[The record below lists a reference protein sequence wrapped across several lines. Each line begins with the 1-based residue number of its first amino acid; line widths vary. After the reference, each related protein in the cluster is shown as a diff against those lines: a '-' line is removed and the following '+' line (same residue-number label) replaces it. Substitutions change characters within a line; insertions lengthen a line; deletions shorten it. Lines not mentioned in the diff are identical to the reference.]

1 MKSKVFIIIIAFIL
15 FGIAGLLYAY
25 FYAMNSP
32 WKISSDLA
40 KIMID
45 KQKVDLILDV
55 RTDFERKTLGFYPQ
69 SVHIQSADLEK
80 EMPTKYPNKEIKII
94 AYCNTGQRARKATE
108 ILHKLG
114 YKNAY
119 YIVGSYTAIM

>member
-1 MKSKVFIIIIAFIL
+1 
-15 FGIAGLLYAY
+15 
-25 FYAMNSP
+25 
-32 WKISSDLA
+32 
-40 KIMID
+40 MID

>member
-1 MKSKVFIIIIAFIL
+1 MSRLVFIIIAFIL
-15 FGIAGLLYAY
+15 FGLAGLLYAY

-32 WKISSDLA
+32 WRISSNVA
-40 KIMID
+40 KTMIK
-45 KQKVDLILDV
+45 KQNTDLILDV
-55 RTDFERKTLGFYPQ
+55 RTDFERKTLGFYPN

-80 EMPTKYPNKEIKII
+80 IMPKQYPNKDIHII
-94 AYCNTGQRARKATE
+94 AYCNSGQRARKATE

-119 YIVGSYTAIM
+119 YIVGSYSSLL